1 MRSCFCGIPVLPDAE
16 QRQSRSRNN
25 YRTESLSGGSGI
37 QKRVTLMSVLR
48 PEHISEHGELPG
60 IQTEVKRMD
69 AGVVNNHETDDL
81 LSKEGPISIN
91 VNGLKTVESDT
102 YEQMIRESFTEDD
115 TYVEVVKR
123 RSKRDKFVDGR
134 DHVKA
139 DENNV
144 LKKNS

>member
-1 MRSCFCGIPVLPDAE
+1 
-16 QRQSRSRNN
+16 
-25 YRTESLSGGSGI
+25 
-37 QKRVTLMSVLR
+37 MSVLR
-48 PEHISEHGELPG
+48 PEHISDHGELPG

-134 DHVKA
+134 DQVKA
-139 DENNV
+139 DKNKV
-144 LKKNS
+144 LEKNS

>member
-1 MRSCFCGIPVLPDAE
+1 MCGIPVLPDTE
-16 QRQSRSRNN
+16 QRQSRSLND
-25 YRTESLSGGSGI
+25 YWTESLSGGSGI

-48 PEHISEHGELPG
+48 PEHIAEHGELPG
-60 IQTEVKRMD
+60 IQTEVKQMD

-134 DHVKA
+134 DQVKA
-139 DENNV
+139 DKNKV
-144 LKKNS
+144 LEKNS